1 MNIDLGKLS
10 KLANMPIPNPEKIL
24 KDLNEIATHFD
35 VLDNLD
41 IKNIE
46 PTPQVTGLKNVFRED
61 KIIDTPPIHDSYFV
75 TNAIINKNGQ

>member
-10 KLANMPIPNPEKIL
+10 KLANMPIPNPDKISH
-24 KDLNEIATHFD
+24 DLNEITTHFD

-41 IKNIE
+41 IKNVE
-46 PTPQVTGLKNVFRED
+46 PTPQVTGLKNIFRED
-61 KIIDTPPIHDSYFV
+61 EIIDTPPIHDSYFV

>member
-1 MNIDLGKLS
+1 MNIDLAKLS
-10 KLANMPIPNPEKIL
+10 KLANMSISNPEKISH
-24 KDLNEIATHFD
+24 DLNEIATHFD

-61 KIIDTPPIHDSYFV
+61 IVVDTPPIHDSYFI
-75 TNAIINKNGQ
+75 TNAILNKNGQ